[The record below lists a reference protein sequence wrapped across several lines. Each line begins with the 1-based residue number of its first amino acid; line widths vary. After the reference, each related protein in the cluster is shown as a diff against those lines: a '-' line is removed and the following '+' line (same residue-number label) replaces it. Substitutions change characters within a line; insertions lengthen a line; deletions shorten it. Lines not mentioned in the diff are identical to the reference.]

1 MILEPPPGVENLRW
15 LLIQFFN
22 RFTSCCTFRAA
33 LSGAMG
39 PSRALSTLCSIL
51 DVRGLITIVAT
62 ILWRANGE
70 ILCSAFAFLQRLH
83 AGTNMLHQTPAIGH
97 LVDG

>member
-1 MILEPPPGVENLRW
+1 MPWDHPG
-15 LLIQFFN
+15 
-22 RFTSCCTFRAA
+22 RFQLFVR
-33 LSGAMG
+33 
-39 PSRALSTLCSIL
+39 IL
-51 DVRGLITIVAT
+51 DVRGLITIVVT

-70 ILCSAFAFLQRLH
+70 ILCSAFAFLPRLH